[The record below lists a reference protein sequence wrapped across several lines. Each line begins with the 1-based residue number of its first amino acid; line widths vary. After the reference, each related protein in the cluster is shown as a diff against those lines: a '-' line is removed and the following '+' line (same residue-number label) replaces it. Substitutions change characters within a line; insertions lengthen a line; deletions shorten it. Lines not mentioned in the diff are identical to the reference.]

1 MTTFLAHE
9 ARIAAGQAC
18 LEAALQYLTHGFAVT
33 CCCDP
38 DHIGV
43 GRTHG
48 KQCTSPGKA
57 PMHPWKALQTHV
69 PTAAEVTQRWRDFPY
84 GNVGVV
90 LGQVS
95 GLVRVDVDGAEGE
108 ALLAAWS
115 AGQLPLTW
123 RFRSSAHGYGLL
135 YGWPKDLACQS
146 TSEGCAGDHKELRL
160 MGNGSQTILPPSRH
174 PSGSVYTW
182 DPSCSGSIS

>member
-1 MTTFLAHE
+1 MTPFLSHD

-18 LEAALQYLTHGFAVT
+18 LEAALQYLAHGFAVT

-38 DHIGV
+38 DHVGV
-43 GRTHG
+43 GSKHG

-57 PMHPWKALQTHV
+57 PMHPWKPLQTHV
-69 PTAAEVTQRWRDFPY
+69 PTSAEVAQRWRDFPY

-95 GLVRVDVDGAEGE
+95 GLVRVDVDGTEGD

-115 AGQLPLTW
+115 AGQLPRT
-123 RFRSSAHGYGLL
+123 
-135 YGWPKDLACQS
+135 
-146 TSEGCAGDHKELRL
+146 
-160 MGNGSQTILPPSRH
+160 
-174 PSGSVYTW
+174 
-182 DPSCSGSIS
+182 